1 MNDEH
6 KRRARAAEI
15 RRQVQKRRTARATG
29 CHGKEIAEG
38 LFEQL
43 KAKMV
48 MRIYGVSSK
57 RAKEIVAKRAAESA
71 AREAENRAK
80 REKSGGISRRRVR
93 SDDDEWSPMEDIIG
107 MEVGESDD

>member
-1 MNDEH
+1 MSEKDN
-6 KRRARAAEI
+6 RRGRTAQVIRAI
-15 RRQVQKRRTARATG
+15 RRRRTAR
-29 CHGKEIAEG
+29 KERGRMAKIEG
-38 LFEQL
+38 DLFEQM
-43 KAKMV
+43 KVNMV

-57 RAKEIVAKRAAESA
+57 RAKAIVSKRAAESA

-93 SDDDEWSPMEDIIG
+93 SDDDEWMPMEDIIG